1 MEYIIT
7 YIITFV
13 VIYIIYFLFVVK
25 RKKATEKLK
34 KSLEVRYLINRYH
47 IDIDDINLRTL
58 ANRIALCNSFIIAT
72 TFIIILFVKNFIL
85 KMLLGFVV
93 LFPII
98 LIGYH
103 FLAKSLIKKEGK

>member
-1 MEYIIT
+1 MEYLIT
-7 YIITFV
+7 YIIAFMV
-13 VIYIIYFLFVVK
+13 VYIIYFLFVVK

-47 IDIDDINLRTL
+47 IDIDNINLRTL
-58 ANRIALCNSFIIAT
+58 SNRIALCNSFIIAT
-72 TFIIILFVKNFIL
+72 TFIIILFVNHFIL
-85 KMLLGFVV
+85 KMLLGFVA
-93 LFPII
+93 LFPLI